1 MESPLQKKI
10 IKDLKKRGWIP
21 LKVVLCNMPGFND
34 IIAFKAKKAFFL
46 EVKDKGKT
54 AEPLQIYRHDLL
66 IKEGFQVFVID
77 TWEQYLQIKYANL

>member
-34 IIAFKAKKAFFL
+34 IIAFKNKVTVFI
-46 EVKDKGKT
+46 EVKDEDKD
-54 AEPLQIYRHDLL
+54 AEKLQIHRHSELQ
-66 IKEGFQVFVID
+66 KQGFLVFVID
-77 TWEQYLQIKYANL
+77 TWECYLQIKYQHL